1 VKIYVVKKRTLIIVA
16 AAVIGAILLIIGLIA
31 LATAK
36 DNASETSALA
46 YDEYE
51 IELAAGANRELP
63 VYSVER
69 SDKKIALTIDAAWE
83 SDKTTEILA
92 DLEKENIKATF
103 FLVGMWVDKY
113 PEKVKM
119 ISDKGH
125 EIGNHS
131 DAHPH
136 MNTLSAAQ
144 ITDELKKMD
153 DKLEA
158 ITGKRST
165 LFRAPYGE
173 YNDNVIKAVRASGH
187 EPIQWDVDTID
198 WKPERTTDMIL
209 SRVMKMTNAGSI
221 ILCHNNGYTIEDYLP
236 KLISQ
241 LKNAGYEFVTVSEL
255 LLQGETTIDNN
266 GRQQGAKKAT

>member
-1 VKIYVVKKRTLIIVA
+1 MKIYVVKKRTLIIA
-16 AAVIGAILLIIGLIA
+16 AVAVIGAILVIIGLIA
-31 LATAK
+31 LATE

-51 IELAAGANRELP
+51 IELAAAANRELP

-92 DLEKENIKATF
+92 ELEKENFKATF

-113 PEKVKM
+113 PDKVKL
-119 ISDKGH
+119 IADKGH

-131 DAHPH
+131 DSHPH

-144 ITDELKKMD
+144 ITDQLKKMD
-153 DKLEA
+153 DKLEKL
-158 ITGKRST
+158 TGKRST

-173 YNDNVIKAVRASGH
+173 YNDNVIKAVRAAGY

-209 SRVMKMTNAGSI
+209 SRVMKMTTSGSI

-236 KLISQ
+236 KLIAQ

-255 LLQGETTIDNN
+255 LLEGETTIDNN
-266 GRQQGAKKAT
+266 GRQQSAQKAT